1 MKPVRMPKPS
11 AFTLIELLVVIA
23 IIGILASLLLPALAN
38 AKRRSKRISCVSNL
52 SQIGKAFIGFT
63 HDNLLRMPWQL
74 TPLLEKT
81 HFKGNNGTTTD
92 PGTIFALD
100 DIRTSL
106 SAASVLQSPCDPD
119 RKAANESA
127 QGNWNSYGVGNP
139 IPCEAISYAL
149 VEGADVGRP
158 GTVLAVTR
166 NLDGD
171 ILGGRWLGAD
181 KDPVAENTMALL
193 NAGEG
198 QAVRMDGS
206 AGQYNDAGLN
216 GELVGRHL
224 NETKGVTKGKSS
236 VRVLRCGAGGDDGAV
251 AGDPGLTATYY
262 TGSFG
267 GESATR
273 IDKSLYLP
281 FGGGGQDIWN
291 STYDIPLSGA
301 SANNSRPLKTAKWVG
316 QIKADKDGTYIFHTN
331 VDNFAWIFINGKQVS
346 EVRQG
351 NGWKHYVDSDPVPM
365 KAGEWVDIEVR
376 FEEEGV
382 GSPSWLRVQWSS
394 NSMSQGNIPS
404 SNLRTK

>member
-262 TGSFG
+262 TGSWSG
-267 GESATR
+267 TSATR
-273 IDKSLYLP
+273 VETSLNMP
-281 FGGGGQDIWN
+281 FGGKHGVLNQP
-291 STYDIPLSGA
+291 YDIPLPGA
-301 SANNSRPLKTAKWVG
+301 SANNSRPLKSAKWVG
-316 QIKADKDGTYIFHTN
+316 QIKADKDGTYIFHVN
-331 VDNFAWIFINGKQVS
+331 VDNNGWVSVNGKPIA

-351 NGWKHYVDSDPVPM
+351 WGWKHYEPSDPVEL
-365 KAGEWVDIEVR
+365 KGGQWVDFEVR
-376 FEEEGV
+376 FQEADAGT
-382 GSPSWLRVQWSS
+382 SWLRVQWSS
-394 NSMSQGNIPS
+394 DSMGQSDIPA